1 MTQTSDVIWTPA
13 ASTEEGARNA
23 RELFTRIFGGEA
35 EGVWRAPG
43 RVNII
48 GEHVD
53 YNGGPC
59 LPIALPHAAYVAV
72 RTRPDRRVRLV
83 SPQTV
88 DAVDELDLDTVG
100 PAGTDGAVKG
110 WAAYLVGVAWALE
123 QAGYGPLTG
132 FDIALWSCVPL
143 GAGLSSSAALE
154 CSTAVALDDLDGLG
168 LAGPVDAPN
177 KEGRGI
183 LVAAS
188 RRAENDIA
196 GANTGGLDQ
205 SASMH
210 CTRGHA
216 LVLDSRDMS
225 VRQTPFDI
233 AASGCELLVI
243 DTRAPHQLVD
253 GQYGQRR
260 ADCEAAAKLLGVDL
274 LVEVEDY
281 EAAMETLATSG
292 TADGGD
298 ADSQLEAERARLQAR
313 TRHVLS
319 EIARTWAFID
329 ILESE
334 SLLSEEKL
342 QVLGGLMNDSHDSL
356 RDDYEV
362 TVPELDMAV
371 DVARAH
377 GAYGARMTGGGFGG
391 SVIALVKIGQAE
403 GIAQAVTEAF
413 VEHGFAQPHVFVATP
428 ADGAGRVE

>member
-1 MTQTSDVIWTPA
+1 MTNTPDIIWTPA

-72 RTRPDRRVRLV
+72 RPRPDRRVRLV

-88 DAVDELDLDTVG
+88 DAVDELNLDTIG
-100 PAGTDGAVKG
+100 PAGSEGEVKG

-154 CSTAVALDDLDGLG
+154 CATAVALDDLAGLG
-168 LAGPVDAPN
+168 LAGTVEAPN

-183 LVAAS
+183 LVTAS

-210 CTRGHA
+210 CTHGHA

-260 ADCEAAAKLLGVDL
+260 ADCEAAAAILGVNL
-274 LVEVEDY
+274 LVDVEDY
-281 EAAMETLATSG
+281 EAAMTALADN
-292 TADGGD
+292 APEEDR
-298 ADSQLEAERARLQAR
+298 ERLQAR

-319 EIARTWAFID
+319 EIARTKVFID

-334 SLLSEEKL
+334 PLLSDDKL

-362 TVPELDMAV
+362 TVPELDVAV
-371 DVARAH
+371 DVARAR

-391 SVIALVKIGQAE
+391 SVIALVKTEQAE
-403 GIAQAVTEAF
+403 EIARAVTEAF
-413 VEHGFAQPHVFVATP
+413 AERGFAQPHVFVATP

>member
-1 MTQTSDVIWTPA
+1 MTNTPDIIWTPA

-72 RTRPDRRVRLV
+72 RPRPDRRVRLV

-88 DAVDELDLDTVG
+88 DAVDELNLDTIG
-100 PAGTDGAVKG
+100 PAGSEGEVKG

-154 CSTAVALDDLDGLG
+154 CATAVALDNLAGLG
-168 LAGPVDAPN
+168 LAGTVEAPN

-183 LVAAS
+183 LVTAS

-210 CTRGHA
+210 CTHGHA

-260 ADCEAAAKLLGVDL
+260 ADCEAAAAILGVNL
-274 LVEVEDY
+274 LVDVEDY
-281 EAAMETLATSG
+281 EAAMTALADN
-292 TADGGD
+292 APEEDR
-298 ADSQLEAERARLQAR
+298 ERLQAR

-319 EIARTWAFID
+319 EIARTKAFID

-334 SLLSEEKL
+334 PLLSDDKL

-362 TVPELDMAV
+362 TVPELDVAV
-371 DVARAH
+371 DVARAR

-391 SVIALVKIGQAE
+391 SVIALVKTEQAE
-403 GIAQAVTEAF
+403 EIARAVTEAF
-413 VEHGFAQPHVFVATP
+413 AERGFAQPHVFVATP

>member
-1 MTQTSDVIWTPA
+1 MTNTPDIIWTPA

-72 RTRPDRRVRLV
+72 RPRPDRRVRLV

-88 DAVDELDLDTVG
+88 DAVDELNLDTIG
-100 PAGTDGAVKG
+100 PAGSEGEVKG

-154 CSTAVALDDLDGLG
+154 CATAVALDDLAGLG
-168 LAGPVDAPN
+168 LAGTVEAPN

-183 LVAAS
+183 LVTAS

-210 CTRGHA
+210 CTHGHA

-260 ADCEAAAKLLGVDL
+260 ADCEAAAAILGVNL
-274 LVEVEDY
+274 LVDVEDY
-281 EAAMETLATSG
+281 EAAMTALADN
-292 TADGGD
+292 APEEDR
-298 ADSQLEAERARLQAR
+298 ERLQAR

-319 EIARTWAFID
+319 EIARTKAFID

-334 SLLSEEKL
+334 PLLSDDKL

-362 TVPELDMAV
+362 TVPELDVAV
-371 DVARAH
+371 DVARAR

-391 SVIALVKIGQAE
+391 SVIALVKTEQAE
-403 GIAQAVTEAF
+403 EIARAVTEAF
-413 VEHGFAQPHVFVATP
+413 AERGFAQPHVFVATP

>member
-1 MTQTSDVIWTPA
+1 MTNTPDIIWTPA
-13 ASTEEGARNA
+13 ASTEDGARNA

-72 RTRPDRRVRLV
+72 RPRPDRRVRLV

-100 PAGTDGAVKG
+100 PVGSAGAVKG
-110 WAAYLVGVAWALE
+110 WAAYLIGVAWALE
-123 QAGYGPLTG
+123 QAGYGPLAG

-154 CSTAVALDDLDGLG
+154 CSTAVALDDLAGLG
-168 LAGPVDAPN
+168 LAGSVDAPN

-188 RRAENDIA
+188 RRAENEIA

-260 ADCEAAAKLLGVDL
+260 ADCEAAATLLGVDL
-274 LVEVEDY
+274 LVDVEDY
-281 EAAMETLATSG
+281 EAAMATLAGEGAESG
-292 TADGGD
+292 EAE
-298 ADSQLEAERARLQAR
+298 EAERARLQAR

-319 EIARTWAFID
+319 EIARTKAFIE
-329 ILESE
+329 ILESAP
-334 SLLSEEKL
+334 LLSEEKL

-362 TVPELDMAV
+362 TVPELDVAV
-371 DVARAH
+371 DVARAR

-391 SVIALVKIGQAE
+391 SVIALVKIGQGE
-403 GIAQAVTEAF
+403 EIAQAVTAAF
-413 VEHGFAQPHVFVATP
+413 ADHGFAQPHVFVATP

>member
-1 MTQTSDVIWTPA
+1 MTNTPDIIWTPA

-72 RTRPDRRVRLV
+72 RPRPDRRVRLV

-88 DAVDELDLDTVG
+88 DAVDELNLDTIG
-100 PAGTDGAVKG
+100 PAGSEGEVKG

-154 CSTAVALDDLDGLG
+154 CATAVALDDLAGLG
-168 LAGPVDAPN
+168 LAGTVEAPN

-183 LVAAS
+183 LVTAS

-210 CTRGHA
+210 CTHGHA

-260 ADCEAAAKLLGVDL
+260 ADCEAAAAILGVNL
-274 LVEVEDY
+274 LVDVEDY
-281 EAAMETLATSG
+281 EAAMTALADN
-292 TADGGD
+292 APEEDR
-298 ADSQLEAERARLQAR
+298 ERLQAR

-319 EIARTWAFID
+319 EIARTKAFID

-334 SLLSEEKL
+334 PLLSEEKL

-362 TVPELDMAV
+362 TVPELDVAV
-371 DVARAH
+371 DVARAR

-391 SVIALVKIGQAE
+391 SVIALVKTEQAE
-403 GIAQAVTEAF
+403 EIARAVTEAF
-413 VEHGFAQPHVFVATP
+413 AERGFAQPHVFVATP

>member
-1 MTQTSDVIWTPA
+1 MTNTPDIIWTPA

-72 RTRPDRRVRLV
+72 RPRPDRRVRLV

-88 DAVDELDLDTVG
+88 DAVDELNLDTIG
-100 PAGTDGAVKG
+100 PAGSEGEVKG

-154 CSTAVALDDLDGLG
+154 CATAVALDDLAGLG
-168 LAGPVDAPN
+168 LAGTVEAPN

-210 CTRGHA
+210 CTHGHA

-260 ADCEAAAKLLGVDL
+260 ADCEAAAAILGVNL
-274 LVEVEDY
+274 LVDVEDY
-281 EAAMETLATSG
+281 EAAMTALADN
-292 TADGGD
+292 APEEDR
-298 ADSQLEAERARLQAR
+298 ERLQAR

-319 EIARTWAFID
+319 EIARTKAFID

-334 SLLSEEKL
+334 PLLSDDKL

-362 TVPELDMAV
+362 TVPELDVAV
-371 DVARAH
+371 DVARAR

-391 SVIALVKIGQAE
+391 SVIALVKTEQAE
-403 GIAQAVTEAF
+403 EIARAVTEAF
-413 VEHGFAQPHVFVATP
+413 AERGFAQPHVFVATP